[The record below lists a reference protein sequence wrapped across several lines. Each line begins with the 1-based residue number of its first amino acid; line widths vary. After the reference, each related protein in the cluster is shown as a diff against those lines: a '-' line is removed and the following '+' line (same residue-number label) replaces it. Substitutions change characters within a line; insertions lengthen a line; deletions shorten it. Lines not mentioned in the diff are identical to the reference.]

1 MKVLTCDCNDIEEIY
16 KISNKRIINSPL
28 TLKDFKSYI
37 QDSNMEILKLVD
49 FNLSTIGYCILRY
62 EGFDVEIDEIALKEE
77 YEGKGFATFFL
88 NYIQNYLKDKK
99 LNNIFLEVRS
109 KNSRAIKLYTK
120 FGFKNYR
127 IRKNYYINDDALC
140 LVKELNI

>member
-1 MKVLTCDCNDIEEIY
+1 MKVLTCDSNDIEEIY
-16 KISNKRIINSPL
+16 KISNNRIINSPL
-28 TLKDFKSYI
+28 TLKDFESYI

-49 FNLSTIGYCILRY
+49 LKLSIIGYCILRY

-88 NYIQNYLKDKK
+88 NYIKNYLTEKK